1 LESFDQ
7 RPAPAGI
14 GVARGLAAGYVERP
28 FDRFR
33 GRQCASV
40 FLGVSVADL
49 AERHDQAPQ
58 ASVALIN
65 RRSSPALREF
75 TEAGGLS
82 SATRPF

>member
-1 LESFDQ
+1 
-7 RPAPAGI
+7 
-14 GVARGLAAGYVERP
+14 VERP

-58 ASVALIN
+58 AGVALIN
-65 RRSSPALREF
+65 RRSSPALREL